1 MIIRDA
7 QFVIS
12 AVKPEQY
19 PEGELPE
26 IALAGRSNVGK
37 SSLTNKL
44 LNRRGLAR
52 TSATPGKTQQLNY
65 YLINN
70 DFYFVDL
77 PGYGFARVPK
87 DVKAQWGK
95 MVTTYLDKRDN
106 LKLVLQ
112 LVDIRHA
119 PSKEDVEM
127 YQYLAHYNRPH
138 AVVVTKADKI
148 SRGQYQK
155 HIKVIKQ
162 TLNVLPNTPIVITSS
177 DTGLGKDELWKLIES
192 YLTPPDQA
200 EAVSEETNEEATVSP
215 AE

>member
-1 MIIRDA
+1 VIIKDA
-7 QFVIS
+7 KFIIS

-19 PEGELPE
+19 PEGNLPE

-37 SSLTNKL
+37 SSLINKL

-52 TSATPGKTQQLNY
+52 TSSTPGKTQQLNY

-70 DFYFVDL
+70 EFYFVDL

-95 MVTTYLDKRDN
+95 MIGRYLDKREN
-106 LKLVLQ
+106 LQLVLQ

-127 YQYLAHYNRPH
+127 YQYLVHHQRPH
-138 AVVVTKADKI
+138 AIIVTKADKV

-155 HIKVIKQ
+155 HVKVIRE
-162 TLNVLPNTPIVITSS
+162 TLGLIPGTPIILTSS
-177 DTGLGKDELWKLIES
+177 ETGQGKDEVWKLLEP
-192 YLTPPDQA
+192 YLVPLPV
-200 EAVSEETNEEATVSP
+200 EP
-215 AE
+215 AEGAGEGVLE

>member
-7 QFVIS
+7 QFIIS

-19 PEGELPE
+19 PEGDLPE

-37 SSLTNKL
+37 SSLINKL

-52 TSATPGKTQQLNY
+52 TSGTPGKTQQLNY

-77 PGYGFARVPK
+77 PGYGFAKVPQ
-87 DVKAQWGK
+87 DVKRQWGK
-95 MVTTYLDKRDN
+95 MISTYLDKREN
-106 LKLVLQ
+106 LKIVLQ
-112 LVDIRHA
+112 LVDVRHA

-138 AVVVTKADKI
+138 AIIVTKADKI

-155 HIKVIKQ
+155 HIKVIRE
-162 TLNVLPNTPIVITSS
+162 TLSVLPNTPIILTSADS
-177 DTGLGKDELWKLIES
+177 GLGKEEVWNLLQP
-192 YLTPPDQA
+192 YLAAPP
-200 EAVSEETNEEATVSP
+200 TEEATEKTSP
-215 AE
+215 TE